1 MLFGLCSHE
10 ILPFNITD
18 GFGIEGSSH
27 LPIVNSPRLESS
39 GRCYGY
45 FYGLNTYMQ
54 THNADYLT
62 KTEVGVINNYN
73 REVQNVNA
81 GNNYGMFNW
90 AVSHLRFSAVF

>member
-1 MLFGLCSHE
+1 
-10 ILPFNITD
+10 
-18 GFGIEGSSH
+18 
-27 LPIVNSPRLESS
+27 
-39 GRCYGY
+39 
-45 FYGLNTYMQ
+45 MQ

-62 KTEVGVINNYN
+62 KIEVGVINNYN